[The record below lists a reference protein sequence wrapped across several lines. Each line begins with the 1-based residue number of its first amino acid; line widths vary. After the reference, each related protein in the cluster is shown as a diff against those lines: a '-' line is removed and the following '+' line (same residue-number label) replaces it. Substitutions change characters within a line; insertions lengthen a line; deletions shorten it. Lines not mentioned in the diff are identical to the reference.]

1 MAYGGPV
8 GSTGM
13 AGQPLDVAT
22 QLAAAARGEP
32 EAARAL
38 VEHCH
43 PLVMRIV
50 RAHRPRTVPE
60 EDLAQEV
67 YLKMFGRLDRYEPRA
82 GVPFEH
88 WLSRLAVRTCLDAL
102 RAERRRPQASS
113 FSLEPDAE
121 AWLTA
126 LRGRA
131 EPPAIENALAA
142 RQLVETLLG
151 RLAPEDRLVL
161 VLLDLEE
168 RPVAE
173 VSRLLGW
180 NAGLVRVRAF
190 RARRR
195 LRSAAAELGR
205 R

>member
-1 MAYGGPV
+1 MAE
-8 GSTGM
+8 
-13 AGQPLDVAT
+13 QPLDVAT
-22 QLAAAARGEP
+22 RLAAVARGEP

-67 YLKMFGRLDRYEPRA
+67 YLKMFARLDRYEPRD

-88 WLSRLAVRTCLDAL
+88 WLSRLAVRTCLDVL
-102 RAERRRPQASS
+102 RSERRRPQARAVP
-113 FSLEPDAE
+113 LGPDGE
-121 AWLTA
+121 AWLGA

-131 EPPAIENALAA
+131 EPPWAESELAA
-142 RQLVETLLG
+142 RQLVETLLA
-151 RLAPEDRLVL
+151 RIPPADRLVL
-161 VLLDLEE
+161 SLLDLEE
-168 RPVAE
+168 RSVEE
-173 VSRLLGW
+173 VSRLTGW
-180 NAGLVRVRAF
+180 SKGLVRVRAF

-195 LRSAAAELGR
+195 LRAAAEDMENR
-205 R
+205 

>member
-1 MAYGGPV
+1 
-8 GSTGM
+8 M
-13 AGQPLDVAT
+13 AGPLLDVAT
-22 QLAAAARGEP
+22 QLAAVARGEP

-67 YLKMFGRLDRYEPRA
+67 YLKMFGRLDRYAPRD

-102 RAERRRPQASS
+102 RAERRRPQATA
-113 FSLEPDAE
+113 FSLGPEGE
-121 AWLTA
+121 AWVDA

-131 EPPAIENALAA
+131 EPPATVDALAA
-142 RQLVETLLG
+142 RQLVETLLA
-151 RLAPEDRLVL
+151 RLPPEDRLVL

-168 RPVAE
+168 RSVAE
-173 VSRLLGW
+173 VSRLVGW

-195 LRSAAAELGR
+195 LRAAAEELGR
-205 R
+205 P